1 MKRFV
6 KALDPAGAVIQ
17 HLRQMLSSLPDAKVS
32 GGIFVG
38 GVSMAVVALVLDAE
52 SGVDLNCC

>member
-1 MKRFV
+1 MKQFV

-17 HLRQMLSSLPDAKVS
+17 HLRHMLSSLPDAKVS

-38 GVSMAVVALVLDAE
+38 QQINVMLTNKDLEDKLSAVE
-52 SGVDLNCC
+52 K